1 MRLLTIILSPV
12 AIAVFLIAYV
22 FIGKDG
28 LQLNSYEN

>member
-1 MRLLTIILSPV
+1 MRILTIILTPV
-12 AIAVFLIAYV
+12 AFAVFLLAYA